1 MAIVNANRVRENT
14 TGNGT
19 GALALLGAVT
29 NYQTFLSGVGNGNQC
44 YYAITHQSKNEWEV
58 GLGTFTLSAGI
69 PYLSRNVVYNS
80 SNGNLLVDFTAGTKQ
95 CAVVYPGTQIDTIAS
110 NVGVAA
116 GYANDANTY
125 AQLASVA
132 AVNANIYRVS
142 AAAEASLA
150 GTYAA
155 AASVS
160 YVNAASAAAQAASLA
175 AQVSSV
181 ATEASIAL
189 VAASLAQI
197 YKTSASAY
205 ATEAGGYAS
214 VAQIYKVSAS
224 AYATDAANQ
233 ASIAGV
239 AAVSA
244 NNAASIAGAYANTA
258 SIAAVS
264 ANNAASIA
272 GVYAHTASVAAVSAN
287 NAASI
292 ANVAAN
298 NASIAA
304 VSANNAASLAGY
316 YAGLINPSTYAA
328 LAGTNTFT
336 GNNTFTSVVHVQS
349 NLSVTGNAFVSG
361 VTTLASAVDI
371 KGATSLASTLVTNG
385 IATFNS
391 NVSVSG
397 SFLVSGVTTLASA
410 VDIKGATSLA
420 STLLVNGNATFNSN
434 ISGSGT
440 FTVLGVTT
448 LFGAANLRSTTSVG
462 GTLLVNGNAT
472 FNSNVS
478 VSGTFTV
485 SGVANLLSAVNLRGN
500 TSVGGTLITTGNATF
515 AGLVSV
521 SGVMVVGAGAVGA
534 PSYSTTGDT
543 NTGIYFPAADTIA
556 VATSAVERMRITS
569 AGLVGIGTNS
579 PNSNALLTNNGNIA
593 IAAPTRNQATSNQVG
608 VWTSDDPSD
617 NGRAAITIGT
627 VAGGASSNSYIAF
640 TTNNYGVDRAERMRI
655 DNAGNVGIGTSS
667 PTFKFV
673 AANSGTDGGWLYSSG
688 AISILGLGGYSGATD
703 GASSIRYD
711 RSTGAITINGGN
723 RDTPA
728 ERMRITSS
736 GLVGIGT
743 SSPDYPLT
751 VQSTGDAQFSL
762 KNSSGTTKAYIG
774 TAGIFGGGSTDD
786 LRIRS
791 EATNIIFGFSGTEKM
806 RLASSGNVG
815 IGTASPGQKLTVAGT
830 VESTSGGFKFP
841 DGTTQST
848 AASGGVLTGT
858 ILDYGGITAPS
869 GYLFCDGS
877 AVSRTTYATLWATLN
892 ANSTVTITIASP
904 GVVTWTSH
912 PLQNGDPIRLQTT
925 GALPTGL
932 TANTTYYVVSAA
944 ANTFSLAT
952 SRGGTAINTSGTQSG
967 THTAIYAPWGWGDN
981 STTFNVP
988 DLRGRSNVGRD
999 NMGGTAA
1006 SRITTAGS
1014 GISGV
1019 NLGDAGGSQTV
1030 TLTTTEM
1037 PAHTHTVP
1045 LQASQNPFSCSGGSY
1060 VLSGGSTTSGSTGGG
1075 GAHQNTQPSAIVN
1088 KIIKT

>member
-1 MAIVNANRVRENT
+1 MPIVNANRVRENT

-44 YYAITHQSKNEWEV
+44 YYAITHQTKNEWEV

-69 PYLSRNVVYNS
+69 PYLSRNTVYNS

-125 AQLASVA
+125 AQLASTA

-142 AAAEASLA
+142 AAAEATQA
-150 GTYAA
+150 GIYAA

-160 YVNAASAAAQAASLA
+160 YVDAASAAAYAASVA

-181 ATEASIAL
+181 ATEASLAL
-189 VAASLAQI
+189 VAASLAQV

-214 VAQIYKVSAS
+214 VAQVYKVSAS

-233 ASIAGV
+233 ASIANV
-239 AAVSA
+239 
-244 NNAASIAGAYANTA
+244 
-258 SIAAVS
+258 AAVS

-272 GVYAHTASVAAVSAN
+272 GVYANTASVAAVSANNAASIAGVYANTASVAAVSAN

-304 VSANNAASLAGY
+304 VSANNAASLAAY
-316 YAGLINPSTYAA
+316 YAGLINPSTYAV
-328 LAGTNTFT
+328 LTGTNTFT
-336 GNNTFTSVVHVQS
+336 GANTFTSVVNVQS

-361 VTTLASAVDI
+361 VTTLASSVDI
-371 KGATSLASTLVTNG
+371 EGATSLASTLVTNG
-385 IATFNS
+385 NATFNS

-397 SFLVSGVTTLASA
+397 TFLVSGVATLASA

-420 STLLVNGNATFNSN
+420 STLLVNGNA
-434 ISGSGT
+434 
-440 FTVLGVTT
+440 V
-448 LFGAANLRSTTSVG
+448 
-462 GTLLVNGNAT
+462 

-485 SGVANLLSAVNLRGN
+485 SEVANLLSAVNLRGN

-515 AGLVSV
+515 AGNVSVSGTFTVSGVANLLSAVNLRGNTSIGGTLITTGNVTFAANVSV
-521 SGVMVVGAGAVGA
+521 SGVLVVGAGAVGA

-543 NTGIYFPAADTIA
+543 NTGLFFPAADTVA
-556 VATSAVERMRITS
+556 VATSAVERMRI
-569 AGLVGIGTNS
+569 
-579 PNSNALLTNNGNIA
+579 
-593 IAAPTRNQATSNQVG
+593 
-608 VWTSDDPSD
+608 
-617 NGRAAITIGT
+617 
-627 VAGGASSNSYIAF
+627 
-640 TTNNYGVDRAERMRI
+640 
-655 DNAGNVGIGTSS
+655 
-667 PTFKFV
+667 
-673 AANSGTDGGWLYSSG
+673 
-688 AISILGLGGYSGATD
+688 
-703 GASSIRYD
+703 
-711 RSTGAITINGGN
+711 
-723 RDTPA
+723 
-728 ERMRITSS
+728 
-736 GLVGIGT
+736 
-743 SSPDYPLT
+743 
-751 VQSTGDAQFSL
+751 DA
-762 KNSSGTTKAYIG
+762 
-774 TAGIFGGGSTDD
+774 
-786 LRIRS
+786 
-791 EATNIIFGFSGTEKM
+791 
-806 RLASSGNVG
+806 SGNVG
-815 IGTASPGQKLTVAGT
+815 IGTISPGQKLTVAGT

-841 DGTTQST
+841 DGTTQSS
-848 AASGGVLTGT
+848 AASGGVVTGT

-877 AVSRTTYATLWATLN
+877 AVSRTTYATLWSTLN
-892 ANSTVTITIASP
+892 ASSTVTITIASP

-967 THTAIYAPWGWGDN
+967 VHTAIYAPWGWGDN

-988 DLRGRSNVGRD
+988 DLRGRAGIGRD

-1014 GISGV
+1014 GIAGV
-1019 NLGDAGGSQTV
+1019 NLGDAGGAQTV

-1037 PAHTHTVP
+1037 PAHTHTGALGVGSFVA
-1045 LQASQNPFSCSGGSY
+1045 QGACGSGGN
-1060 VLSGGSTTSGSTGGG
+1060 VNTGSTGGG
-1075 GAHQNTQPSAIVN
+1075 AAHQNTQPSAIVN